1 MCVLLWVFYLSV
13 PAVHVEFCI
22 LNLVNMTLP
31 HSGLQLGS
39 NGIHTAIFC
48 WYIDG
53 CLSVD
58 DVQMY
63 KMFNFFTSPIWNHD
77 KREPR
82 WHKYRDSLG
91 LACFILWHHLPHEA
105 LSSETDLQR
114 WTSSIIFLEIHAWLT
129 ETTVI
134 QINPSWF
141 YVLGN
146 AIFFPLK
153 PPSWQ

>member
-13 PAVHVEFCI
+13 PPVHVEFCI
-22 LNLVNMTLP
+22 LSLVNMTLP

-39 NGIHTAIFC
+39 NGIHTVIFC

-58 DVQMY
+58 GVQMY
-63 KMFNFFTSPIWNHD
+63 KMFNFFTSLIWNHD
-77 KREPR
+77 KREAR

-91 LACFILWHHLPHEA
+91 LACFILWHHLPQEA
-105 LSSETDLQR
+105 LSSETDLQS

-146 AIFFPLK
+146 AIFSPLK